1 MGKQLEAI
9 RRKFRDDFLYYA
21 PRALRIINETGE
33 MVPFHLNKSQML
45 GHKLIEAQLES
56 KGYVRANV
64 LKPRKLGFS
73 TYTEG
78 RFYWKTSHRTGMG
91 AMIMTEADQSRDSLF
106 RMVKTYHEN
115 VPDLLRPETLQSNE
129 KALVFDN
136 ARGTGLKSR
145 YDVKTCDSKGGK
157 GITTHFNHWSE
168 CAYFSKS
175 SLDNLSGLM
184 ESIPSRF
191 PQILGTEVIKEST
204 ANGTAGHFYDE
215 WTKAENMIKAGKV
228 PEYINIFI
236 PWTFDEGY
244 RKPVS
249 HEEAAY
255 IVSTLTDEEK
265 WLLAFV
271 NPDNTRVTIE
281 NVAWRRHK
289 IDNVIAPIGYTK
301 EDYFKQWFPITP
313 DEAFVFSG
321 TSIFRVADLKMAELE
336 CYNPIDRGSFNY
348 FGKFVSNDEGIMK
361 IWQRPRMNETYV
373 IGADVAEGI
382 QTEDRDY
389 SSADVINCRTG
400 QQVAHVHCKL
410 DPDRFGEFLNHLGR
424 YYNDALMGVE
434 ANNHGLTTLTT
445 LKHKSYRR
453 LYQRETLDA
462 NAQNRKTK
470 KSGWLTTSKSKYK
483 IIDGLVGIIRDRDSG
498 IVCLETLG
506 EFGHYSIMEDGSFG
520 AILGKHDDRVMS
532 YAIAY
537 EMYIGNVIN
546 RASQD
551 GRQRLNSGNLNLREA
566 VITN

>member
-1 MGKQLEAI
+1 
-9 RRKFRDDFLYYA
+9 
-21 PRALRIINETGE
+21 
-33 MVPFHLNKSQML
+33 
-45 GHKLIEAQLES
+45 
-56 KGYVRANV
+56 
-64 LKPRKLGFS
+64 
-73 TYTEG
+73 
-78 RFYWKTSHRTGMG
+78 
-91 AMIMTEADQSRDSLF
+91 
-106 RMVKTYHEN
+106 
-115 VPDLLRPETLQSNE
+115 
-129 KALVFDN
+129 
-136 ARGTGLKSR
+136 
-145 YDVKTCDSKGGK
+145 
-157 GITTHFNHWSE
+157 
-168 CAYFSKS
+168 
-175 SLDNLSGLM
+175 
-184 ESIPSRF
+184 
-191 PQILGTEVIKEST
+191 
-204 ANGTAGHFYDE
+204 
-215 WTKAENMIKAGKV
+215 
-228 PEYINIFI
+228 
-236 PWTFDEGY
+236 
-244 RKPVS
+244 
-249 HEEAAY
+249 
-255 IVSTLTDEEK
+255 
-265 WLLAFV
+265 
-271 NPDNTRVTIE
+271 
-281 NVAWRRHK
+281 
-289 IDNVIAPIGYTK
+289 
-301 EDYFKQWFPITP
+301 
-313 DEAFVFSG
+313 
-321 TSIFRVADLKMAELE
+321 
-336 CYNPIDRGSFNY
+336 
-348 FGKFVSNDEGIMK
+348 
-361 IWQRPRMNETYV
+361 MNETYV

-506 EFGHYSIMEDGSFG
+506 EFSNYSIMEDGSFG

>member
-1 MGKQLEAI
+1 MSLEAI
-9 RRKFRDDFLYYA
+9 RRRFRNDFAYYA
-21 PRALRIINETGE
+21 PRALKIVNETGQL
-33 MVPFHLNKSQML
+33 VPFVLNKAQLL
-45 GHKLIEAQLES
+45 GHGLIEKQLKT

-78 RFYWKTSHRTGMG
+78 RYYWKTSHNTGMG

-115 VPDLLRPETLQSNE
+115 MPDLLRPETLQSNE

-184 ESIPSRF
+184 ESIPSRY
-191 PQILGTEVIKEST
+191 PQILKTEVIKEST
-204 ANGTAGHFYDE
+204 ANGASGHFYDE
-215 WTKAENMIKAGKV
+215 WTETEDALRDGRV

-236 PWTFDEGY
+236 PWTFDDGY
-244 RKPVS
+244 SIPCTV
-249 HEEAAY
+249 EQEAY
-255 IVSTLTDEEK
+255 ILNTLTDEEK
-265 WLLAFV
+265 WLLRFV
-271 NPDNTRVTIE
+271 NPDGTKVTVGNI
-281 NVAWRRHK
+281 AWRRWK
-289 IDNVIAPIGYTK
+289 IGRIIAPHGYTK
-301 EDYFKQWFPITP
+301 EDFFKQWFPVTSE
-313 DEAFVFSG
+313 EAFVYSG
-321 TSIFRVADLKMAELE
+321 TSIFSVSDVKMAELE

-348 FGKFVSNDEGIMK
+348 FGKFVSNDEGALK
-361 IWQRPRMNETYV
+361 IWQRPRLGESYV

-410 DPDRFGEFLNHLGR
+410 DPDRFGEFLNFLGR

-434 ANNHGLTTLTT
+434 ANNHGWAVLTT
-445 LKHKSYRR
+445 LKHKNYRR

-462 NAQNRKTK
+462 NANNRKVK
-470 KSGWLTTSKSKYK
+470 KVGWLTTSKSKYK
-483 IIDGLVGIIRDRDSG
+483 IIDGLVAIIRDHDSG
-498 IVCLETLG
+498 IVCLETLS
-506 EFGHYSIMEDGSFG
+506 EFKDYSILEDGSYG
-520 AILGKHDDRVMS
+520 AVPGRHDDRVMS

-537 EMYIGNVIN
+537 EMYIGAPRN
-546 RASQD
+546 RSSQES
-551 GRQRLNSGNLNLREA
+551 RQRKGLGGLNLKEA
-566 VITN
+566 IILNR